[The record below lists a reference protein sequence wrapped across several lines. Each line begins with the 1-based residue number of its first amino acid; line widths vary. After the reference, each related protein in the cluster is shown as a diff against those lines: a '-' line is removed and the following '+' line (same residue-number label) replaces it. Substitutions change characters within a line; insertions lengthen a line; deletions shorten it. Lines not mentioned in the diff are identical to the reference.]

1 MSPQPLCL
9 AGLFV
14 GSSPLE
20 QSPYKVLR
28 SDPPGGL
35 HKHDELNRSD
45 GRSDH
50 GADAAQLKV
59 ASPGDG
65 LVHPVEMT
73 VQKSNSFQILGLP

>member
-1 MSPQPLCL
+1 MLSQPPLSTDL
-9 AGLFV
+9 YAGSL
-14 GSSPLE
+14 PLE
-20 QSPYKVLR
+20 QSSYKVLR

-45 GRSDH
+45 SRSDH

-73 VQKSNSFQILGLP
+73 VHKSNSFQILGLP